1 MRLSDGVGDA
11 ELWEGARCKIHWRL
25 RQPAEQYPKE
35 LTGRWPQITDAE
47 RAAVLR
53 GSRFRSVQ
61 AVGAGGQRTRKAVA
75 VFRKYFYARDFLPVP
90 RGARTLAKGNAQ

>member
-1 MRLSDGVGDA
+1 VQNSV
-11 ELWEGARCKIHWRL
+11 K
-25 RQPAEQYPKE
+25 
-35 LTGRWPQITDAE
+35 TGGTAAVLNRRRQITDAE

-61 AVGAGGQRTRKAVA
+61 AVGAGGQRTRKTVA

-90 RGARTLAKGNAQ
+90 GGARTLAKGNAQMKKSLTLRDCWS